1 VTGTHAMHRSAAL
14 TRPPAGP
21 GAPPLDAPAAP
32 SADASL
38 RRLARG
44 STANLAGT
52 AVSAFANFALIVV
65 LTRGLPQ
72 STAGVFISMTS
83 VFIIATVL
91 GQLGA
96 STGLVYFLVRA
107 MAAGRRDEIAGYMR
121 TAWRAVLVTAVGM
134 AVVAAVA
141 APWLAAHATPEHASA
156 ATRYLLVLA
165 LFIPLAGAENVALA
179 GTRGLGSMRANALVE
194 FVGRPTLQVLLVLAV
209 VALGAD
215 GWVAWA
221 WALPYLPAAVLAW
234 WWWRRQARG
243 MGLSL
248 TVTRPVPVR
257 EFWTYSAPRAVT
269 SVVQIVMQRLDIV
282 LVAALAGPAQAAIY
296 AAATRFVVAGQM
308 GNNAISLAAQPRLA
322 DTMARGDQPAL
333 AEIYRTSTAWLIAVT
348 WPLHLTF
355 IVSGELLLHIF
366 GSGYGV
372 GAPVMLVLASCM
384 LVSTGIGMA
393 DTVLLMAGRTSWSLG
408 NAAVSLAV
416 QIGLDLWLI
425 PRHGVLGAAIG
436 WGAAILLRNG
446 AALVQVVVSDRVHSI
461 SRQTLISAAINVVSF
476 GAIPLLAQLV
486 LGRTWPA
493 LVLGLVVGGALY
505 VAALW
510 RFRGVLRLRAL
521 KALSNRGRGAGR
533 PGGGAA
539 PGGVAPDGAAPGGAA
554 PGGAAPGG
562 AAPGGLA
569 RGGSPAGAPRPTG
582 GRGGRRSRGRHAA

>member
-1 VTGTHAMHRSAAL
+1 VTGT
-14 TRPPAGP
+14 PV
-21 GAPPLDAPAAP
+21 APPVDAPGAP

-52 AVSAFANFALIVV
+52 AVSAVANFALIVV

-83 VFIIATVL
+83 VFVIATVL
-91 GQLGA
+91 GQLGTN
-96 STGLVYFLVRA
+96 TGLVYFLVRA
-107 MAAGRRDEIAGYMR
+107 MAAGRREDIPAYLR
-121 TAWRAVLVTAVGM
+121 TAWRAVLFTAVGM
-134 AVVAAVA
+134 AVLAAVL
-141 APWLAAHATPEHASA
+141 APWLASRTTPEHAST

-165 LFIPLAGAENVALA
+165 LFIPVAGAENVALA
-179 GTRGLGSMRANALVE
+179 ATRGLGSMKANALVE
-194 FVGRPTLQVLLVLAV
+194 FVGRPTVQVLLVLAV
-209 VALGAD
+209 VAVGAD
-215 GWVAWA
+215 GAVAWA
-221 WALPYLPAAVLAW
+221 WSLPYLPAAVLAW
-234 WWWRRQARG
+234 WWWRRQARR
-243 MGLSL
+243 MRVPL
-248 TVTRPVPVR
+248 RPAGRVSGR
-257 EFWTYSAPRAVT
+257 EFWSYSAPRAVT

-322 DTMARGDQPAL
+322 DTLARRDQPAL

-393 DTVLLMAGRTSWSLG
+393 DTVLLMAGRTSWSLA
-408 NAAVSLAV
+408 NAAGSLAV

-425 PRHGVLGAAIG
+425 PGHGVLGAAIG

-446 AALVQVVVSDRVHSI
+446 AALVQVVLSDHVHSV
-461 SRQTLISAAINVVSF
+461 SRQTLISAGINVVCF
-476 GAIPLLAQLV
+476 GAIPFAVQLT
-486 LGRTWPA
+486 LGKNWPA
-493 LVLGLVVGGALY
+493 LVLGLALGGGLYLLAL
-505 VAALW
+505 
-510 RFRGVLRLRAL
+510 RRSRRVLRLHAL
-521 KALSNRGRGAGR
+521 KALGSRARGGRAAGAVGGPGTGGPGTDGPGLDGPGPDGPDPGG
-533 PGGGAA
+533 PGGGGPGRTPRGA
-539 PGGVAPDGAAPGGAA
+539 PTRGGHRHRTSGIRRA
-554 PGGAAPGG
+554 
-562 AAPGGLA
+562 A
-569 RGGSPAGAPRPTG
+569 RGRA
-582 GRGGRRSRGRHAA
+582 RGRHAA